1 MSCHCTPNQAIQCSV
16 FQCKHHCDDA
26 NYCSLEKIQVGTH
39 ESDPTVK
46 QCTDCMS
53 FDRIKV
59 GGAFFAFKGVFAL

>member
-1 MSCHCTPNQAIQCSV
+1 MSCHCTPNQSIQCSV

-53 FDRIKV
+53 FDRK
-59 GGAFFAFKGVFAL
+59 